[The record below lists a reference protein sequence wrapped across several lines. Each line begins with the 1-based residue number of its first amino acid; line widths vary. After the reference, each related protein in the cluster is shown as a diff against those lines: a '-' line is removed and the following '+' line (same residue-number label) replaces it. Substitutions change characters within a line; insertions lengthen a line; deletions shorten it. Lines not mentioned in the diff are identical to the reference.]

1 MSGPARTGGSAL
13 TGTGLLYRL
22 ALRRDRIAL
31 PVWVYVGTGM
41 VASTAFSFRKLYG
54 DEAARRTFAA
64 GIDGN
69 GSLRALY
76 GPVFDGTTIGGL
88 TAWRMGVFGTV
99 LAALMSTLLV
109 VRHTRAEEEDGRLEL
124 VGAGAVGRRAPLT
137 AALAAALTANA
148 ALAALVAAALL
159 AAGQAAGGALVFGLA
174 LGATGLFFA
183 ALAAVTAQVAG
194 TARAANG
201 LAGAAIGAA
210 FVLRALGDSGS
221 GAARASWLS
230 PIGWAEQTRA
240 FAGNRWWVL
249 LLPLAGA
256 ALLTTLARALVE
268 HRDLGAGL
276 LPQRP
281 GPAAAAPALTGAGAL
296 ARRLQRG
303 PLIGWSL
310 AFAAGG
316 FVFGGVA
323 KGVVDLVG
331 DNRQMADLMAR
342 LGGQQGVLDAYLST
356 VASIFGMTAAVYAV
370 QSVLRLRAEEVGG
383 RAEPVLAGAVSRLG
397 WAAGH
402 LLFPLLGSAV
412 PLAAAGVAA
421 GLAEGAV
428 LDGTGTGSGGTGPA
442 VGRMLGATLAQ
453 LPAVWLTAAVA
464 LAVYGLL
471 PRLAT
476 AGWAGFAV
484 FVLVAWLGPILQL
497 PQWFLDLSPFTHL
510 PHLPGGPFE
519 AAPLLWTTA
528 LAALA
533 TAVGLTA
540 LRRRDF
546 G

>member
-1 MSGPARTGGSAL
+1 MSGYAL
-13 TGTGLLYRL
+13 TGTGTLYRL

-76 GPVFDGTTIGGL
+76 GPIFDGSTLGGL

-99 LAALMSTLLV
+99 LAGLMSTLLV

-124 VGAGAVGRRAPLT
+124 IGAGAVGRRAPLT

-159 AAGQAAGGALVFGLA
+159 AAGQATAGAVAFGLA
-174 LGATGLFFA
+174 LGATGLCFA
-183 ALAAVTAQVAG
+183 ALAAVAAQLAG

-210 FVLRALGDSGS
+210 FVLRAVGDSGD
-221 GAARASWLS
+221 GAAWVSWLS
-230 PIGWAEQTRA
+230 PIGWSEQVRA

-249 LLPLAGA
+249 ALPLAGA
-256 ALLTTLARALVE
+256 ALLILLARALVE
-268 HRDLGAGL
+268 RRDLGAGL

-281 GPAAAAPALTGAGAL
+281 GPATAAPGFAGAAAL

-303 PLIGWSL
+303 PLLGWTL

-316 FVFGGVA
+316 AVFGGVA

-331 DNRQMADLMAR
+331 DNRQMTDLMAR

-356 VASIFGMTAAVYAV
+356 VASVFGMTAAVYAV
-370 QSVLRLRAEEVGG
+370 QTVLRLRAEESGG

-412 PLAAAGVAA
+412 LLAAAGVGA
-421 GLAEGAV
+421 GLAEGAA
-428 LDGTGTGSGGTGPA
+428 LGDGTGPA
-442 VGRMLGATLAQ
+442 VGRMLGATLVQ

-471 PRLAT
+471 PRWAA

-497 PQWFLDLSPFTHL
+497 DQWVLDLSPFSHL
-510 PHLPGGPFE
+510 PHLPGGQVE
-519 AAPLLWTTA
+519 AAPLVRLTA
-528 LAALA
+528 L
-533 TAVGLTA
+533 TALTA
-540 LRRRDF
+540 AAGLAGLRRRDL